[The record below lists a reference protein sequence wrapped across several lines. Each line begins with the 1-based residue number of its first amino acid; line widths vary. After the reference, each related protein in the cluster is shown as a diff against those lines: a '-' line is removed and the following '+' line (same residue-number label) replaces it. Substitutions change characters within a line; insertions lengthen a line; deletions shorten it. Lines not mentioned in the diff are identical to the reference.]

1 VANLAVALVRTKG
14 GWKGSEVPLED
25 VDDLDTLADLLRE
38 LDGADSSTA
47 VLCFVEEDDEWFAI
61 VRLAGDD
68 DPRVFLSD
76 RRMTDQSELAERLF
90 ADAMPIPP
98 PRSEEEEEEEEESV
112 RPVSEPSGDVEILDD
127 LQTNAEALLE
137 LVAEEG
143 LLPSDV
149 VAAICERAG
158 ATDALEEVRG

>member
-1 VANLAVALVRTKG
+1 VANLAIALVRTRG
-14 GWKGSEVPLED
+14 GWKGSELSLEG
-25 VDDLDTLADLLRE
+25 VDDLDTLTDLMRDLE
-38 LDGADSSTA
+38 GADASPA

-61 VRLAGDD
+61 VRLAGDN

-76 RRMTDQSELAERLF
+76 RRMTDQSDLAERLF

-98 PRSEEEEEEEEESV
+98 PRDEDEDEEEESI
-112 RPVSEPSGDVEILDD
+112 RPVSEPAGDLEILDD
-127 LQTNAEALLE
+127 LQTSAEGLLE

-158 ATDALEEVRG
+158 ATEALEEVRG

>member
-1 VANLAVALVRTKG
+1 MANLAVALVRTKG
-14 GWKGSEVPLED
+14 GWKGSELSLED
-25 VDDLDTLADLLRE
+25 VDDLDTLADLMRE
-38 LDGADSSTA
+38 LDGAESASA

-76 RRMTDQSELAERLF
+76 RRMTDQSDLAERLF
-90 ADAMPIPP
+90 ADAMPIQP

-112 RPVSEPSGDVEILDD
+112 RPVSEPSGDVGIVED
-127 LQTNAEALLE
+127 LQTDAEALLE

-158 ATDALEEVRG
+158 ATEALEEVRG

>member
-1 VANLAVALVRTKG
+1 MANLAVALVRTRG
-14 GWKGSEVPLED
+14 GWKGSELSLED
-25 VDDLDTLADLLRE
+25 VDDLDTLTDLMRE
-38 LDGADSSTA
+38 LEGADSSPA
-47 VLCFVEEDDEWFAI
+47 VLCFVEEDDEWFAV

-76 RRMTDQSELAERLF
+76 RRMTDQSDLAERLF

-98 PRSEEEEEEEEESV
+98 PRDEEEDEEESV
-112 RPVSEPSGDVEILDD
+112 RPVSEPAGDVEILDD
-127 LQTNAEALLE
+127 LQTSAEVLLE

>member
-1 VANLAVALVRTKG
+1 MANLAVALVRTRG
-14 GWKGSEVPLED
+14 GWKGSELSLED
-25 VDDLDTLADLLRE
+25 VDDLDTLADLMRE

-90 ADAMPIPP
+90 ADAMPIPA
-98 PRSEEEEEEEEESV
+98 PRSEDDEEEEESV
-112 RPVSEPSGDVEILDD
+112 RPVSEPAGDVEILDD
-127 LQTNAEALLE
+127 LQTSAEALLE

-158 ATDALEEVRG
+158 ATEALDEVRG

>member
-1 VANLAVALVRTKG
+1 MANLAVALVRTRG
-14 GWKGSEVPLED
+14 GWKGSELSLED
-25 VDDLDTLADLLRE
+25 VDDLDTLADLMRE
-38 LDGADSSTA
+38 LDGAGSSTA

-90 ADAMPIPP
+90 ADAMPIPA
-98 PRSEEEEEEEEESV
+98 PRSEDDEEEEESV
-112 RPVSEPSGDVEILDD
+112 RPVSEPAGDVEILDD
-127 LQTNAEALLE
+127 LQTSAEALLE

-158 ATDALEEVRG
+158 ATEALDEVRG

>member
-1 VANLAVALVRTKG
+1 VANLAVALVRTRG
-14 GWKGSEVPLED
+14 GWKGSELSLED
-25 VDDLDTLADLLRE
+25 VDDLDTLTDLMRE
-38 LDGADSSTA
+38 LDGADTSPA
-47 VLCFVEEDDEWFAI
+47 VLCFVEEDDEWFAV

-98 PRSEEEEEEEEESV
+98 PRNEDEEEEESV
-112 RPVSEPSGDVEILDD
+112 RPVSEPAGDVQILDD
-127 LQTNAEALLE
+127 LSTSAEALLE

-158 ATDALEEVRG
+158 ATEALEEVRG

>member
-1 VANLAVALVRTKG
+1 MANLAIALVRTRG
-14 GWKGSEVPLED
+14 GWKGSELSLED
-25 VDDLDTLADLLRE
+25 VDDLDTLADLMRE
-38 LDGADSSTA
+38 LDGADSSAA

-90 ADAMPIPP
+90 ADAMPIPA
-98 PRSEEEEEEEEESV
+98 PRSEDDEEEEESV
-112 RPVSEPSGDVEILDD
+112 RPVSEPAGDVEILDD
-127 LQTNAEALLE
+127 LQTSAEALLE

-158 ATDALEEVRG
+158 ATEALDEVRG

>member
-1 VANLAVALVRTKG
+1 MN
-14 GWKGSEVPLED
+14 
-25 VDDLDTLADLLRE
+25 
-38 LDGADSSTA
+38 LDGADSASA
-47 VLCFVEEDDEWFAI
+47 VVCFVEEDDEWFAI

-76 RRMTDQSELAERLF
+76 RRMTDQSQLAERLF

-98 PRSEEEEEEEEESV
+98 PRSEEEDEEEEESV
-112 RPVSEPSGDVEILDD
+112 RPVSEPAGDVAILED

-158 ATDALEEVRG
+158 ATEALEEVRG

>member
-1 VANLAVALVRTKG
+1 VANLAVALVRTRG
-14 GWKGSEVPLED
+14 GWKGSELSLED
-25 VDDLDTLADLLRE
+25 VDDLDTLTDLMRE
-38 LDGADSSTA
+38 LDGADTSPA
-47 VLCFVEEDDEWFAI
+47 VLCFVEEDDEWFAV

-98 PRSEEEEEEEEESV
+98 PRNDDEEEEESV
-112 RPVSEPSGDVEILDD
+112 RPVSEPAGDVQILDD
-127 LQTNAEALLE
+127 LSTSAEALLE

-158 ATDALEEVRG
+158 ATEALEEVRG

>member
-1 VANLAVALVRTKG
+1 M
-14 GWKGSEVPLED
+14 LED
-25 VDDLDTLADLLRE
+25 VDDLDTLADLMRE
-38 LDGADSSTA
+38 LDGADTSPA

-98 PRSEEEEEEEEESV
+98 PRNEDEEEEESV

-127 LQTNAEALLE
+127 LSTSAEALLE

-158 ATDALEEVRG
+158 ATEALEEVRG

>member
-1 VANLAVALVRTKG
+1 VANLAVALVRTRG
-14 GWKGSEVPLED
+14 GWKGSELSLED
-25 VDDLDTLADLLRE
+25 VDDLDTLADLMRE
-38 LDGADSSTA
+38 LDGADTSPA

-98 PRSEEEEEEEEESV
+98 PRNEDEEEEESV

-127 LQTNAEALLE
+127 LSTSAEALLE

-158 ATDALEEVRG
+158 ATEALEEVRG

>member
-1 VANLAVALVRTKG
+1 VANLAVALVRTRG
-14 GWKGSEVPLED
+14 GWQGSELSLED
-25 VDDLDTLADLLRE
+25 VDDLDTLADLMRE
-38 LDGADSSTA
+38 LDGADTSPA
-47 VLCFVEEDDEWFAI
+47 VLCFVEEDDEWFAV

-98 PRSEEEEEEEEESV
+98 PRNDDEEEEESV
-112 RPVSEPSGDVEILDD
+112 RPVSEPAGDVEILDD
-127 LQTNAEALLE
+127 LSTSAEALLE

-158 ATDALEEVRG
+158 ATEALEEVRA

>member
-1 VANLAVALVRTKG
+1 MANLAIALVRTRG
-14 GWKGSEVPLED
+14 GWKGSELSLEV
-25 VDDLDTLADLLRE
+25 VDDLDTLTDLMRE
-38 LDGADSSTA
+38 LDGADSSPA

-76 RRMTDQSELAERLF
+76 RRMTDQSGLAERLF
-90 ADAMPIPP
+90 GDAMPVPP
-98 PRSEEEEEEEEESV
+98 PRSEEDEEEEEESV
-112 RPVSEPSGDVEILDD
+112 RPVSEPAGDVTVVED
-127 LQTNAEALLE
+127 LQTSAEALLE
-137 LVAEEG
+137 LIAEEG

-158 ATDALEEVRG
+158 ATEALEEVRG

>member
-1 VANLAVALVRTKG
+1 MNLTG
-14 GWKGSEVPLED
+14 IE
-25 VDDLDTLADLLRE
+25 DLDTLVDELRDVVADT
-38 LDGADSSTA
+38 GASSV
-47 VLCFVEEDDEWFAI
+47 VLFVEEDDEWFAV

-98 PRSEEEEEEEEESV
+98 PRSEDEEEEEEESV
-112 RPVSEPSGDVEILDD
+112 RPVSEPAGDVEILDD
-127 LQTNAEALLE
+127 LQTSAETLLE

-158 ATDALEEVRG
+158 ATEALEEVRG

>member
-1 VANLAVALVRTKG
+1 MANLAVALVRTRG
-14 GWKGSEVPLED
+14 GWKGSELSLED
-25 VDDLDTLADLLRE
+25 VDDLDTLTDLMRE
-38 LDGADSSTA
+38 LEGADSSPA
-47 VLCFVEEDDEWFAI
+47 VLCFVEEDDEWFAV

-76 RRMTDQSELAERLF
+76 RRMTDQSDLAERLF
-90 ADAMPIPP
+90 ADAMPVQA
-98 PRSEEEEEEEEESV
+98 PRNEEEDEEESV
-112 RPVSEPSGDVEILDD
+112 RPVSEPAGDMDIVDD
-127 LQTNAEALLE
+127 LQTGAEVLLE

-158 ATDALEEVRG
+158 ATEALEEVRG